1 MTTVTIKPHT
11 HLAEQVV
18 KTCVE
23 KCIPYAVQFEL
34 TSKCNLS
41 CKHCFMTDDDSAE
54 LSSEE
59 IKGIIDQLVEMGTF
73 FLAFTVGEI
82 FTRDDL
88 FDIVRYANDKGFF
101 MTFMTNATL
110 IRPEHINEIKKLK
123 PVKFEISLYGAT
135 AKTHDHI
142 TNVDGSFKRTVTA
155 IEALIESGIEVLIKT
170 PLMNLNIKEA
180 DEIAAFV
187 EDLGAAHRMNPG
199 IAPMQNG
206 SLDPLQYDISNED
219 MKAYL
224 IDHDFDLSYLLDM
237 DPLNRFSCKAG
248 KAACCIT
255 PGGIVYPCVM
265 MPIPVGDLHE
275 KSFKEIWHLK
285 PADELNRLRTLTS
298 RDLTTCPTCDFTSY
312 CVRCPGV
319 VYLETGDLVGPSQSA
334 CRYALWRK
342 EAAKSI
348 NQSNTDP
355 HLKTRISDDGLS
367 AF

>member
-1 MTTVTIKPHT
+1 MTTKPHL

-41 CKHCFMTDDDSAE
+41 CKHCFMADDDAAE

-59 IKGIIDQLVEMGTF
+59 IKCIIDQLVEMGTF
-73 FLAFTVGEI
+73 FLAFTGGEI

-88 FDIVRYANDKGFF
+88 FDIARYAKEKGFF

-110 IRPEHINEIKKLK
+110 ITSDHINEIKKLK
-123 PVKFEISLYGAT
+123 PIKFEISLYGAT

-142 TNVDGSFKRTVTA
+142 TNVDGSFKRTLTA
-155 IEALIESGIEVLIKT
+155 IEALIEAEIEVLIKT

-187 EDLGAAHRMNPG
+187 EDLGGAHRMNPG
-199 IAPMQNG
+199 IAPTQDG

-219 MKAYL
+219 MIIYL
-224 IDHDFDLSYLLDM
+224 SEHDFDLSYLLDM

-255 PGGIVYPCVM
+255 PDGIVYPCVM
-265 MPIPVGDLHE
+265 MSIPVGDLRE
-275 KSFKEIWHLK
+275 KSFKEIWHLQ
-285 PADELNRLRTLTS
+285 PVSELNRLRTLTS
-298 RDLTTCPTCDFTSY
+298 KDLTTCHTCDLTSY

-319 VYLETGDLVGPSQSA
+319 TYLETGDLVGSSQSA

-342 EAAKSI
+342 DSAKSI
-348 NQSNTDP
+348 NQSNTNH
-355 HLKTRISDDGLS
+355 HLKTKISDDGLS